1 MRLSILDFVVRSG
14 KLRLR
19 ARCPRQTVFGLFL
32 TLREAARQLAS
43 ERRVAVDASAARPY
57 NWATARAL
65 GTKGFMKQWDAV
77 RFAQK
82 AALVEATSALKEIPV
97 NCGLKGTAG

>member
-1 MRLSILDFVVRSG
+1 MVTASASG
-14 KLRLR
+14 FGAELE
-19 ARCPRQTVFGLFL
+19 RCVQISGHLK
-32 TLREAARQLAS
+32 
-43 ERRVAVDASAARPY
+43 VAVDASAARPY